1 LHLYAHWEADERWRT
16 PGPYAAPA
24 ANFAAAIVM
33 APIAA
38 RTTNLEVEFSA
49 IVVLWPI

>member
-1 LHLYAHWEADERWRT
+1 MSAGERLVLM
-16 PGPYAAPA
+16 AAPA

-49 IVVLWPI
+49 IVVLWPL